1 MEQIKLGWERP
12 QYSVSE
18 LTNSIAR
25 TLEGEFSGIWVSGE
39 ISGMKMATSGHC
51 YFTLKDSQ
59 AQIRAVVWKSA
70 YRMLRAKPGDGL
82 MVLARGRVE
91 VYPPRGEYQLIVEAM
106 EPVGLGALQLA
117 FDRLRKKLADEGLF
131 EAERKKPLPKLP
143 RRIGIV
149 TSPTGAVIRDMLNVF
164 ERRFPG
170 LQIRIYPAMV
180 QGQGSIEQVVEG
192 INYFG
197 RGDWAELLIV
207 ARGGGSLE
215 DLWTFNEEAVAR
227 AIVASL
233 VPVISAV
240 GHETDFTISDFV
252 ADLRAPTPSAAAEL
266 AVPTLAGLLDQATG
280 MERRLEQVMRYR
292 IAEAARKLEV
302 RGVERGRMLLQR
314 RIYRAGQ
321 RVDELEGR
329 AGRLLQGRMVQAR
342 RRWQALDGKLRQ
354 LDLRLRVGMGM
365 RRLDSLAGRLQ
376 AAVRVRIGGAK
387 QRLAPLGAELVQL
400 SPLKILERGYSIV
413 ETAEGRVVSDPA
425 TVKKGQVL
433 GVRLAQGRIDV
444 KVSRIG

>member
-1 MEQIKLGWERP
+1 MEQIKLGWERQ

-18 LTNSIAR
+18 LTNRIAR

-70 YRMLRAKPGDGL
+70 YRMLRAKPADGL

-131 EAERKKPLPKLP
+131 DAERKKPLPALP

-149 TSPTGAVIRDMLNVF
+149 TSPSGAVIRDMLNVF
-164 ERRFPG
+164 QRRFPG

-240 GHETDFTISDFV
+240 GHETDFTIADFV

-329 AGRLLQGRMVQAR
+329 AGRLLQGRMLQAR

-376 AAVRVRIGGAK
+376 AAVRARIGGAK

-413 ETAEGRVVSDPA
+413 ETAEGRVVSDAA

-444 KVSRIG
+444 KVSGIR